1 MFYKL
6 FIANSINYLLMIYFQ
21 HLLEQ
26 KRVKGIIKLG
36 DDRNNQMI
44 MSHKQGT
51 NCLLKFSINLN
62 L

>member
-1 MFYKL
+1 
-6 FIANSINYLLMIYFQ
+6 MIYFQ

-44 MSHKQGT
+44 MSHKQGK
-51 NCLLKFSINLN
+51 NYLLKYLMTINN
-62 L
+62 EFIIII

>member
-1 MFYKL
+1 MFNKL
-6 FIANSINYLLMIYFQ
+6 FIAKLIKFLMTIYFQ

-44 MSHKQGT
+44 MSHKQGM
-51 NCLLKFSINLN
+51 NCILKFSINFN

>member
-1 MFYKL
+1 M
-6 FIANSINYLLMIYFQ
+6 INFQ

-44 MSHKQGT
+44 MSHKQGMSF
-51 NCLLKFSINLN
+51 LLKFLININIKLTF
-62 L
+62 LI